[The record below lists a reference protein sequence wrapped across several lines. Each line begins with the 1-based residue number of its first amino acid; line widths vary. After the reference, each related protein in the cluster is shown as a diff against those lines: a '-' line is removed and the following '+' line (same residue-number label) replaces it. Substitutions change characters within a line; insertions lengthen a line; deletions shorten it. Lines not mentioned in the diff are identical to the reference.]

1 MKYTVLP
8 TIIAALLV
16 LSACNSSKEAQK
28 APESTAVA
36 APNISQ
42 QVDRESRR
50 AQFEER
56 RKQQMAALVEQLNLT
71 EEQKAKFDDI
81 NKFYRNKL
89 QEIRNNNQGDRQSMR
104 EAIMQIREEQ
114 DIELEALLTPEQY
127 QTFKK
132 FQEEQRQ
139 NRRSRSG
146 RRGRGGNRG

>member
-1 MKYTVLP
+1 MFEITHETP
-8 TIIAALLV
+8 
-16 LSACNSSKEAQK
+16 NSSKILTEDALNFLGK
-28 APESTAVA
+28 F
-36 APNISQ
+36 IS
-42 QVDRESRR
+42 
-50 AQFEER
+50 AFEER

-81 NKFYRNKL
+81 NEFYRNKF

-127 QTFKK
+127 QTYKK

-139 NRRSRSG
+139 NRRG
-146 RRGRGGNRG
+146 RGGRRGGNRG